1 MTHTISAHNIEH
13 VVTAVIVA
21 NAALLVAGLLVD
33 GHEEMDLAAL
43 WFFAAELTVRLAM
56 ARLGFFHS
64 LWNTVDAVII
74 LLALLPVAGGGIA
87 VLRVARLARMAH
99 LTRHVTGLRLLRLCR
114 GRKQLNSAGRPSRAT
129 LGRKGS

>member
-21 NAALLVAGLLVD
+21 NAAFAVAALLVD
-33 GHEEMDLAAL
+33 GHDAAFEEMDLAAL

-64 LWNTVDAVII
+64 LSNTVDAVII
-74 LLALLPVAGGGIA
+74 L
-87 VLRVARLARMAH
+87 VAR
-99 LTRHVTGLRLLRLCR
+99 CR
-114 GRKQLNSAGRPSRAT
+114 WPVPGSPCCGSRAWRGWHT
-129 LGRKGS
+129 

>member
-21 NAALLVAGLLVD
+21 NAALVVAGLLVD
-33 GHEEMDLAAL
+33 GHEEAFEEMDLAAL

-64 LWNTVDAVII
+64 LWNAVDAVII

-99 LTRHVTGLRLLRLCR
+99 LTRHTTGLRLLVLCR
-114 GRKQLNSAGRPSRAT
+114 ALPAFVRWGAG
-129 LGRKGS
+129 